1 MIHTYHEDVHEYG
14 LADGCPRCRQQAER
28 PLETLDDTML
38 RALFDRLASGQVA
51 RSLNEGLA
59 MDNLRSDRQKALR
72 IQELDAGDLVR

>member
-1 MIHTYHEDVHEYG
+1 MIHSYHEDVHEVG
-14 LADGCPRCRQQAER
+14 LVDGCPRCRQQAER
-28 PLETLDDTML
+28 PLDTLDNKML
-38 RALFDRLASGQVA
+38 RALFDRLASRAVA